1 MHELEITIFSM
12 NNEHLASACKNAKAL
27 KTPQHQCLLTLNQT
41 FLMSKNLGL
50 GPLIPDKLSEREA
63 LTEFRHYGNGNSNSQ

>member
-1 MHELEITIFSM
+1 MHEHF
-12 NNEHLASACKNAKAL
+12 AFACNSAKAL
-27 KTPQHQCLLTLNQT
+27 KTSEDLCLPALNRT
-41 FLMSKNLGL
+41 FFISKNLGL

>member
-1 MHELEITIFSM
+1 MFPNSSTFLYMSIL
-12 NNEHLASACKNAKAL
+12 HLYAKAL
-27 KTPQHQCLLTLNQT
+27 KTSEHLCLPTLNPT

-50 GPLIPDKLSEREA
+50 GPLIPDKLSERGA

>member
-1 MHELEITIFSM
+1 
-12 NNEHLASACKNAKAL
+12 
-27 KTPQHQCLLTLNQT
+27 
-41 FLMSKNLGL
+41 MSKNLGL

>member
-1 MHELEITIFSM
+1 MQEKF
-12 NNEHLASACKNAKAL
+12 AFACKNAKAL
-27 KTPQHQCLLTLNQT
+27 KTSEHLPSLNPT